1 MNKFLGKLYL
11 IPTFLSRE
19 NKDEVSLFNLKT
31 IYDRGIAKKRE
42 MEQKI
47 SMIKKTKEKNEVV
60 ECTFAPNIKDTEE
73 LFNKNRPNFFNQED
87 K

>member
-1 MNKFLGKLYL
+1 
-11 IPTFLSRE
+11 
-19 NKDEVSLFNLKT
+19 
-31 IYDRGIAKKRE
+31 

-73 LFNKNRPNFFNQED
+73 FFNKNRPNFFNQED
-87 K
+87 KVWRQRDRVQVRRGNK

>member
-1 MNKFLGKLYL
+1 
-11 IPTFLSRE
+11 
-19 NKDEVSLFNLKT
+19 
-31 IYDRGIAKKRE
+31 

-73 LFNKNRPNFFNQED
+73 FFNKNRPNFFNQED